1 MFHHHLTKKLFLQFG
16 ICIVIVTVVGI
27 LINNLTINLTRT
39 GIGFD
44 FNWLLKPASF
54 ALAEHPLPYSS
65 SDSYA
70 WALFIGWL
78 NSIKVIVSSLI
89 LATVLGTVIGFT
101 RTGKNSLLALIS
113 ASYITIIRQTPLLL
127 QLMFWYFVGFLG
139 LKDKIFIPIKDIFK
153 ISNQGI
159 EFSGL
164 TLSSEFSALLFGLGI
179 FTSAY
184 IAEVI
189 RGGILSVPRGQWEA
203 FRSLGLS
210 ETKGLVSI
218 IIPQALPAIIPGLTS
233 QYLNLAKNST
243 LAIAVGYS
251 DIYAINDTI
260 INQTGR
266 AIECFIILLIS
277 FLFLNL
283 LISNSMEILNR
294 IIIKSRKY
302 Y

>member
-1 MFHHHLTKKLFLQFG
+1 MKINQKILLQFG
-16 ICIVIVTVVGI
+16 ICVIFFGLIGI
-27 LINNLTINLTRT
+27 LINNLTINLIRT
-39 GIGFD
+39 GLGFN
-44 FNWLLKPASF
+44 FSWLFKPASF
-54 ALAEHPLPYSS
+54 ALAEHPLPYTS

-78 NSIKVIVSSLI
+78 NSLKVIVSSLI
-89 LATVLGTVIGFT
+89 LATFLGTLIGFA
-101 RTGKNSLLALIS
+101 RTGTNSLLGLIS
-113 ASYITIIRQTPLLL
+113 AGYITIIRQTPLLL

-139 LKDKIFIPIKDIFK
+139 LKD
-153 ISNQGI
+153 ISNKGI

-164 TLSSEFSALLFGLGI
+164 TFSSEFLALLFGLSI

-189 RGGILSVPRGQWEA
+189 RGGILSVSRGQWEA
-203 FRSLGLS
+203 FRSLGIS
-210 ETKGLVSI
+210 ERKGLIRI
-218 IIPQALPAIIPGLTS
+218 ILPQALPAIIPGLTS

-277 FLFLNL
+277 FLLLNL
-283 LISNSMEILNR
+283 LITNAMEIINR
-294 IIIKSRKY
+294 LILKSQRY
-302 Y
+302 S

>member
-1 MFHHHLTKKLFLQFG
+1 MKINQKLFLQFG
-16 ICIVIVTVVGI
+16 ICIIFFGLIGI
-27 LINNLTINLTRT
+27 LINNLTINLIRT
-39 GIGFD
+39 GLGFN
-44 FNWLLKPASF
+44 FSWLFKPASF
-54 ALAEHPLPYSS
+54 ALAEHPLPYTS

-78 NSIKVIVSSLI
+78 NSLKVIVSSLL
-89 LATVLGTVIGFT
+89 LATFLGTLIGFA
-101 RTGKNSLLALIS
+101 RTGTNSLLGLIS
-113 ASYITIIRQTPLLL
+113 AGYITIIRQTPLLL

-139 LKDKIFIPIKDIFK
+139 LKDNMFIQIKNIFN
-153 ISNQGI
+153 ISNKGI

-164 TLSSEFSALLFGLGI
+164 TFSSEFLALLFGLSI

-189 RGGILSVPRGQWEA
+189 RGGILSVSRGQWEA
-203 FRSLGLS
+203 FRSLGIS
-210 ETKGLVSI
+210 ERKGLIRI
-218 IIPQALPAIIPGLTS
+218 ILPQALPAIIPGLTS

-266 AIECFIILLIS
+266 AIECFIILLFS
-277 FLFLNL
+277 FLLLNL
-283 LISNSMEILNR
+283 LITNAMEIINR
-294 IIIKSRKY
+294 LILKSQRY
-302 Y
+302 S

>member
-1 MFHHHLTKKLFLQFG
+1 MKINQKIFLQFG
-16 ICIVIVTVVGI
+16 ICIIFFGLIGI
-27 LINNLTINLTRT
+27 LINNLTINLIRT
-39 GIGFD
+39 GLGFN
-44 FNWLLKPASF
+44 FSWLFKPASF
-54 ALAEHPLPYSS
+54 ALAEHPLPYTS

-78 NSIKVIVSSLI
+78 NSLKVIVSSLI
-89 LATVLGTVIGFT
+89 LATFLGTLIGFA
-101 RTGKNSLLALIS
+101 RTGTNSLLGLIS
-113 ASYITIIRQTPLLL
+113 AGYITIIRQTPLLL

-139 LKDKIFIPIKDIFK
+139 LKDNMFIQIKNIFN
-153 ISNQGI
+153 ISNKGI

-164 TLSSEFSALLFGLGI
+164 TFSSEFLALLFGLSI

-189 RGGILSVPRGQWEA
+189 RGGILSVSRGQWEA
-203 FRSLGLS
+203 FRSLGIS
-210 ETKGLVSI
+210 ERKGLIRI
-218 IIPQALPAIIPGLTS
+218 ILPQALPAIIPGLTS

-266 AIECFIILLIS
+266 AIECFIILLFS
-277 FLFLNL
+277 FLLLNL
-283 LISNSMEILNR
+283 LITNAMEIINR
-294 IIIKSRKY
+294 LILKSQRY
-302 Y
+302 S

>member
-1 MFHHHLTKKLFLQFG
+1 MKINQKLFLQFG
-16 ICIVIVTVVGI
+16 ICIIFFCLIGI
-27 LINNLTINLTRT
+27 LINNLTINLIRT
-39 GIGFD
+39 GLGFN
-44 FNWLLKPASF
+44 FSWLFKPASF
-54 ALAEHPLPYSS
+54 ALAEHPLPYTS

-78 NSIKVIVSSLI
+78 NSLKVIVSSLI
-89 LATVLGTVIGFT
+89 LATFLGTLIGFA
-101 RTGKNSLLALIS
+101 RTGTNSLLGLIS
-113 ASYITIIRQTPLLL
+113 AGYITIIRQTPLLL

-139 LKDKIFIPIKDIFK
+139 LKDNMFIQIKNILN

-164 TLSSEFSALLFGLGI
+164 TFSSEFLALLLGLSI

-189 RGGILSVPRGQWEA
+189 RGGILSVSRGQWEA
-203 FRSLGLS
+203 FRSLGIS
-210 ETKGLVSI
+210 ERKGLIRI
-218 IIPQALPAIIPGLTS
+218 ILPQALPAIIPGLTS

-266 AIECFIILLIS
+266 AIECFIILLMS
-277 FLFLNL
+277 FLLLNL
-283 LISNSMEILNR
+283 LISNIMEIINRLILN
-294 IIIKSRKY
+294 SREY
-302 Y
+302 S

>member
-1 MFHHHLTKKLFLQFG
+1 MKINHKIFLQFV
-16 ICIVIVTVVGI
+16 ICLIFFGLIGI
-27 LINNLTINLTRT
+27 LVNNLTINLMRT
-39 GIGFD
+39 GLGFN
-44 FNWLLKPASF
+44 FNWLFKPASF

-78 NSIKVIVSSLI
+78 NSLKVIVSSLI
-89 LATVLGTVIGFT
+89 MATFLGTLIGFA
-101 RTGKNSLLALIS
+101 RTGKNKLLSLIS
-113 ASYITIIRQTPLLL
+113 AGYITLIRQTPLLL
-127 QLMFWYFVGFLG
+127 QLMFWYFVGFLS
-139 LKDKIFIPIKDIFK
+139 LKDNIFFGIKNIFN

-164 TLSSEFSALLFGLGI
+164 IFSSEFLALLLGLTI

-189 RGGILSVPRGQWEA
+189 RGGILSVSRGQWEA
-203 FRSLGLS
+203 FRSLGLT
-210 ETKGLVSI
+210 ERKGLIRI

-266 AIECFIILLIS
+266 AVECFIILLVS
-277 FLFLNL
+277 FLLLNL
-283 LISNSMEILNR
+283 LITNTMEILNR
-294 IIIKSRKY
+294 LILNSQKY
-302 Y
+302 S

>member
-1 MFHHHLTKKLFLQFG
+1 MKRSKKIFLQLG
-16 ICIVIVTVVGI
+16 ACIIFISVVGI
-27 LINNLTINLTRT
+27 LINNLAINLTRT
-39 GIGFD
+39 GLGFN
-44 FNWLLKPASF
+44 FNWLFKPASF
-54 ALAEHPLPYSS
+54 ALAEHPLPYNS

-78 NSIKVIVSSLI
+78 NSLKVIFSSLI
-89 LATVLGTVIGFT
+89 LATILGILIGLARTV
-101 RTGKNSLLALIS
+101 KNSLLGLIS
-113 ASYITIIRQTPLLL
+113 AGYITIIRQTPLLL
-127 QLMFWYFVGFLG
+127 QLMFWYFVGFLS
-139 LKDKIFIPIKDIFK
+139 LKDDMFINIESIFR

-159 EFSGL
+159 NILGL
-164 TLSSEFSALLFGLGI
+164 TLSSEFAALLFGLSI

-189 RGGILSVPRGQWEA
+189 RGGILSIPRGQWEA

-210 ETKGLVSI
+210 ENKGLTGI
-218 IIPQALPAIIPGLTS
+218 IFPQALPAIIPGLTS

-266 AIECFIILLIS
+266 AIECFLILLIS
-277 FLFLNL
+277 FLLLNL
-283 LISNSMEILNR
+283 LISNSMEFFNR
-294 IIIKSRKY
+294 LIINSKKY
-302 Y
+302 N

>member
-1 MFHHHLTKKLFLQFG
+1 MKRSRKILLQLG
-16 ICIVIVTVVGI
+16 VCIIVIGFVGI
-27 LINNLTINLTRT
+27 LINNLIINLIRT
-39 GIGFD
+39 GLGFD
-44 FNWLLKPASF
+44 FLWLLKPASF

-70 WALFIGWL
+70 WALFMGWL
-78 NSIKVIVSSLI
+78 NSLKVIISSLL
-89 LATVLGTVIGFT
+89 LATSLGTIIGFA
-101 RTGKNSLLALIS
+101 RTGNNPLLGLIS
-113 ASYITIIRQTPLLL
+113 AGFITIIRQTPLLL

-139 LKDKIFIPIKDIFK
+139 LKNNVFFHIEDIFK
-153 ISNQGI
+153 VSNQGI
-159 EFSGL
+159 ELLGL
-164 TLSSEFSALLFGLGI
+164 TFSSEFLALLLGLSI
-179 FTSAY
+179 FSSAY

-189 RGGILSVPRGQWEA
+189 RGGILSVSRGQWEA
-203 FRSLGLS
+203 FRSLGIS
-210 ETKGLVSI
+210 EKKGLFTI

-266 AIECFIILLIS
+266 AIECFLILLTS

-283 LISNSMEILNR
+283 LISNSMEIINR
-294 IIIKSRKY
+294 IVINSKKT
-302 Y
+302 

>member
-1 MFHHHLTKKLFLQFG
+1 MNSSKKIFLQLGFG
-16 ICIVIVTVVGI
+16 IVFISVIGI
-27 LINNLTINLTRT
+27 LINNLTINLIRT
-39 GIGFD
+39 GIGFN
-44 FNWLLKPASF
+44 FSWLLKPASF

-78 NSIKVIVSSLI
+78 NSLKVIVSSLV
-89 LATVLGTVIGFT
+89 LATCLGTLIGFA
-101 RTGKNSLLALIS
+101 RTGKNSLLGLIS
-113 ASYITIIRQTPLLL
+113 AGYITIIRQTPLLL
-127 QLMFWYFVGFLG
+127 QLMFWYFIGFLG
-139 LKDKIFIPIKDIFK
+139 LKNNMFIHIENIFK

-164 TLSSEFSALLFGLGI
+164 TLSSEFSALLFGLSI

-189 RGGILSVPRGQWEA
+189 RGGMLSVSRGQWEA

-210 ETKGLVSI
+210 ERKGLFSI

-266 AIECFIILLIS
+266 AIECFIILLTS
-277 FLFLNL
+277 FLLLNL
-283 LISNSMEILNR
+283 LISNSMEMINKIIL
-294 IIIKSRKY
+294 KSRKY
-302 Y
+302 N

>member
-1 MFHHHLTKKLFLQFG
+1 MKINQKIFLQFG
-16 ICIVIVTVVGI
+16 ICLIFLGLIGI

-39 GIGFD
+39 GLGFN
-44 FNWLLKPASF
+44 FSWLFKPASF
-54 ALAEHPLPYSS
+54 ALAEHPLPYTS

-78 NSIKVIVSSLI
+78 NSLKVIASSLI
-89 LATVLGTVIGFT
+89 LATFLGTLIGFT
-101 RTGKNSLLALIS
+101 RAGKNSLLGLIS
-113 ASYITIIRQTPLLL
+113 AGYITIIRQTPLLL

-139 LKDKIFIPIKDIFK
+139 LKDNMFIQIKNIFN
-153 ISNQGI
+153 ISNKGI

-164 TLSSEFSALLFGLGI
+164 TFSSEFLALLFGLSI

-189 RGGILSVPRGQWEA
+189 RGGILSVSRGQWEA
-203 FRSLGLS
+203 FRSLGIS
-210 ETKGLVSI
+210 ERKGLIRI
-218 IIPQALPAIIPGLTS
+218 ILPQALPAIIPELTS

-251 DIYAINDTI
+251 DVYAINDTI

-266 AIECFIILLIS
+266 AIECFIILLFS
-277 FLFLNL
+277 FLLLNL
-283 LISNSMEILNR
+283 LITNAMEIINR
-294 IIIKSRKY
+294 LILKSQRY
-302 Y
+302 S

>member
-1 MFHHHLTKKLFLQFG
+1 MKINQKLFLQFG
-16 ICIVIVTVVGI
+16 ICIIFFGLIGI
-27 LINNLTINLTRT
+27 LINNLTINLIRT
-39 GIGFD
+39 GLGFN
-44 FNWLLKPASF
+44 FSWLFKPASF
-54 ALAEHPLPYSS
+54 ALAEHPLPYTS

-78 NSIKVIVSSLI
+78 NSLKVIVSSLI
-89 LATVLGTVIGFT
+89 LATFLGTLIGFA
-101 RTGKNSLLALIS
+101 RTGTNSLLGLIS
-113 ASYITIIRQTPLLL
+113 AGYITIIRQTPLLL

-139 LKDKIFIPIKDIFK
+139 LKDNMFIQIKNILN

-164 TLSSEFSALLFGLGI
+164 TFSSEFLALLLGLSI

-189 RGGILSVPRGQWEA
+189 RGGILSVSRGQWEA
-203 FRSLGLS
+203 FRSLGIS
-210 ETKGLVSI
+210 ERKGLIRI
-218 IIPQALPAIIPGLTS
+218 ILPQALPAIIPGLTS

-277 FLFLNL
+277 FLLLNL
-283 LISNSMEILNR
+283 LITNAMEIINR
-294 IIIKSRKY
+294 LILKSREY
-302 Y
+302 S